1 MPEALAYEPVA
12 AVAVLKE
19 LVRGAVVWRARRSG
33 DRGRLQVVAIVP
45 ASAEPTVIEM
55 LSEADLRELLAP
67 APAAAPVGWV
77 CAECGATNEPGRRW
91 CRVCSSHEG
100 GSR

>member
-1 MPEALAYEPVA
+1 MPEALVYEPIP
-12 AVAVLKE
+12 AVDVLKE
-19 LVRGAVVWRARRSG
+19 LVRGGIVWQARRSG

-45 ASAEPTVIEM
+45 AATEPTVVEM

-67 APAAAPVGWV
+67 PPAAAPTGWI
-77 CAECGATNEPGRRW
+77 CGECGATNEPGRRW

-100 GSR
+100 GSL